1 METNGSTTTISDSQ
15 SFASES
21 QCQRTATIF
30 PLEQSPAR
38 AVQVEFYEAVRRA
51 SERPRFTTAVRGARA
66 GELEGEEGRGVFQ
79 FAPLLRDLSSRIDIQ
94 HSPFPTFWGSSLVHQ
109 SDIMGGREPTA
120 RSSRLPFVL
129 SRSRLLSSF
138 KGPRQ
143 PKEHTASQTP
153 TFLLTYE
160 YSKLYGRRGVILWR
174 IQ

>member
-1 METNGSTTTISDSQ
+1 MKRS
-15 SFASES
+15 
-21 QCQRTATIF
+21 ATIF

-66 GELEGEEGRGVFQ
+66 GGRVRRRG
-79 FAPLLRDLSSRIDIQ
+79 RKRG
-94 HSPFPTFWGSSLVHQ
+94 FPVGSSPTRFIIAHRQ
-109 SDIMGGREPTA
+109 SAFAFPHFLGFLLSASKRYHGRDPTA
-120 RSSRLPFVL
+120 RSSVSPFVL

-153 TFLLTYE
+153 TFLLMYE
-160 YSKLYGRRGVILWR
+160 YSKLYSRRGVILWR